1 MPSFKRS
8 PWRHLCF
15 ARLHHNIGLC
25 FWLVGMLLGG
35 FSVVSAQSESGS
47 AGIEGIVSEA
57 SGNPVAGA
65 TVIIKNKETGYTRTV
80 TTDAKGRYVAGVL
93 PVGLYDI
100 EATLSG
106 GQPGR
111 QLVKLTVGNTERVDL
126 TLETEGIREVIEV
139 TADQGIVDVQES
151 ASGLN
156 ISERAI
162 RELPVRGRN
171 FAEFFQLQPGVMQEQ
186 DRSGLVVAGQRSIN
200 SNVAVDGA
208 DFNDP
213 LQGNQRGGNEAVFF
227 FPQSAVREF
236 QVVRAGASAEIGRTN
251 AGFLNVVTK
260 SGTNEFHGEAFY
272 FNRNRFLTSPDAFGR
287 DLDNLQNQFG
297 GSFGGPIKRDR
308 VFFFTAIE
316 QNFLRVPFVVNFNV
330 PTGQTLPQV
339 LRDLEG
345 EKRGTNNPTALFVR
359 GDYILNSR
367 NTLNTQYNYTRLQGD
382 NFNFENARQTRAESV
397 NYSRQNRSHG
407 FKTSLVT
414 VVTDRFVNEI
424 RGQIAGD
431 DRDEVPN
438 SLDSQIDISGVG
450 TVGGDNGRPR
460 TFRTRRFQLS
470 DNVSFNGGRHQ
481 LRFGFDLNINRVQQQ
496 RAAAIQGRY
505 GFTGGN
511 ALLNYTR
518 ALTGVNTINRY
529 RGFLPGTPQEPA
541 TFRGVQQEIAAF
553 ITDKIRVFPT
563 LTLTVGLRWEGQF
576 NPQPASPNPDI
587 PETQRIPNDLEQWQP
602 RLGLAWNINGDKKT
616 VVRASAGLFTAR
628 TPATLFQ
635 RVNTENGL
643 ANLAIDTNNIPSGPR
658 RNALLAAIFPSF
670 PRAVT
675 TLPAGFSR
683 IDFPQ
688 RVYGFAPDFQN
699 PRSFQASLTIERQLW
714 KHWNVTL
721 GFIRNSTWDLQRR
734 VNRNL
739 PPPGSPGYIVV
750 GNSGYVFFNTAFR
763 PIQILNGR
771 NYGPILI
778 NESSAHS
785 SYNGGLLTI
794 SRRYANR
801 FQLTANY
808 TFSRTMDD
816 DSNERNFNQE
826 FSINPFNLKLE
837 RGPSKQDIRHNFN
850 LSGLMDLPY
859 GFIVSAI
866 LIARSGLPYTPII
879 GDDVNNDG
887 NDNDRAIINGVV
899 VGRNSFRQPNFFN
912 LDLRLVKGFRIG
924 EAKRLD
930 FLAEFFNVTR
940 NTNKNYD
947 VDAVAIVE
955 GPRPLPNGTLSTAP
969 LNPAGFLPYSAP
981 STARFGGP
989 RQVQLGV
996 RLTF

>member
-1 MPSFKRS
+1 M
-8 PWRHLCF
+8 
-15 ARLHHNIGLC
+15 
-25 FWLVGMLLGG
+25 VGMLMGC
-35 FSVVSAQSESGS
+35 FSFVSAQSESGS

-65 TVIIKNKETGYTRTV
+65 TVVIKNKETGYTRTV

-106 GQPGR
+106 GKPGR

-126 TLETEGIREVIEV
+126 TLETEGIQEVIEV

-308 VFFFTAIE
+308 AFFFTAIE
-316 QNFLRVPFVVNFNV
+316 QNFLRVPFVVSFNV

-345 EKRGTNNPTALFVR
+345 EKRGSNNPTALFVR

-414 VVTDRFVNEI
+414 VVTDRFVNEL

-438 SLDSQIDISGVG
+438 SLDSQIDIAGVG
-450 TVGGDNGRPR
+450 TVGRQRPAADVPYAPFPALR
-460 TFRTRRFQLS
+460 QRQLQRRAASVALWFRS
-470 DNVSFNGGRHQ
+470 EHQ
-481 LRFGFDLNINRVQQQ
+481 P
-496 RAAAIQGRY
+496 RAAAARRRHSGAVWFHR
-505 GFTGGN
+505 
-511 ALLNYTR
+511 
-518 ALTGVNTINRY
+518 
-529 RGFLPGTPQEPA
+529 GTPCS
-541 TFRGVQQEIAAF
+541 T
-553 ITDKIRVFPT
+553 
-563 LTLTVGLRWEGQF
+563 
-576 NPQPASPNPDI
+576 
-587 PETQRIPNDLEQWQP
+587 
-602 RLGLAWNINGDKKT
+602 
-616 VVRASAGLFTAR
+616 
-628 TPATLFQ
+628 TPA
-635 RVNTENGL
+635 
-643 ANLAIDTNNIPSGPR
+643 P
-658 RNALLAAIFPSF
+658 
-670 PRAVT
+670 
-675 TLPAGFSR
+675 
-683 IDFPQ
+683 
-688 RVYGFAPDFQN
+688 
-699 PRSFQASLTIERQLW
+699 
-714 KHWNVTL
+714 
-721 GFIRNSTWDLQRR
+721 
-734 VNRNL
+734 
-739 PPPGSPGYIVV
+739 
-750 GNSGYVFFNTAFR
+750 
-763 PIQILNGR
+763 
-771 NYGPILI
+771 
-778 NESSAHS
+778 
-785 SYNGGLLTI
+785 
-794 SRRYANR
+794 
-801 FQLTANY
+801 
-808 TFSRTMDD
+808 
-816 DSNERNFNQE
+816 
-826 FSINPFNLKLE
+826 
-837 RGPSKQDIRHNFN
+837 
-850 LSGLMDLPY
+850 
-859 GFIVSAI
+859 
-866 LIARSGLPYTPII
+866 
-879 GDDVNNDG
+879 
-887 NDNDRAIINGVV
+887 
-899 VGRNSFRQPNFFN
+899 
-912 LDLRLVKGFRIG
+912 
-924 EAKRLD
+924 
-930 FLAEFFNVTR
+930 
-940 NTNKNYD
+940 
-947 VDAVAIVE
+947 
-955 GPRPLPNGTLSTAP
+955 
-969 LNPAGFLPYSAP
+969 
-981 STARFGGP
+981 
-989 RQVQLGV
+989 
-996 RLTF
+996 

>member
-1 MPSFKRS
+1 MPSCKRS
-8 PWRHLCF
+8 PRRHLFF
-15 ARLHHNIGLC
+15 ARLHHIQLG
-25 FWLVGMLLGG
+25 FWMVGMLMGC
-35 FSVVSAQSESGS
+35 FSFVSAQSESGS

-65 TVIIKNKETGYTRTV
+65 TVVIKNKETGYTRTV

-106 GQPGR
+106 GKPGR

-126 TLETEGIREVIEV
+126 TLETEGIQEVIEV

-308 VFFFTAIE
+308 AFFFTAIE
-316 QNFLRVPFVVNFNV
+316 QNFLRVPFVVSFNV

-345 EKRGTNNPTALFVR
+345 EKRGSNNPTALFVR

-414 VVTDRFVNEI
+414 VVTDRFVNEL

-438 SLDSQIDISGVG
+438 SLDSQIDIAGVG
-450 TVGGDNGRPR
+450 TVGGRQRPAADVPYAPFPALR
-460 TFRTRRFQLS
+460 QRQLQRRAASVALWFRS
-470 DNVSFNGGRHQ
+470 EHQ
-481 LRFGFDLNINRVQQQ
+481 P
-496 RAAAIQGRY
+496 RAAAARRRHSGAVW
-505 GFTGGN
+505 FH
-511 ALLNYTR
+511 
-518 ALTGVNTINRY
+518 
-529 RGFLPGTPQEPA
+529 RGGTPCS
-541 TFRGVQQEIAAF
+541 T
-553 ITDKIRVFPT
+553 
-563 LTLTVGLRWEGQF
+563 
-576 NPQPASPNPDI
+576 
-587 PETQRIPNDLEQWQP
+587 
-602 RLGLAWNINGDKKT
+602 
-616 VVRASAGLFTAR
+616 
-628 TPATLFQ
+628 TPA
-635 RVNTENGL
+635 
-643 ANLAIDTNNIPSGPR
+643 P
-658 RNALLAAIFPSF
+658 
-670 PRAVT
+670 
-675 TLPAGFSR
+675 
-683 IDFPQ
+683 
-688 RVYGFAPDFQN
+688 
-699 PRSFQASLTIERQLW
+699 
-714 KHWNVTL
+714 
-721 GFIRNSTWDLQRR
+721 
-734 VNRNL
+734 
-739 PPPGSPGYIVV
+739 
-750 GNSGYVFFNTAFR
+750 
-763 PIQILNGR
+763 
-771 NYGPILI
+771 
-778 NESSAHS
+778 
-785 SYNGGLLTI
+785 
-794 SRRYANR
+794 
-801 FQLTANY
+801 
-808 TFSRTMDD
+808 
-816 DSNERNFNQE
+816 
-826 FSINPFNLKLE
+826 
-837 RGPSKQDIRHNFN
+837 
-850 LSGLMDLPY
+850 
-859 GFIVSAI
+859 
-866 LIARSGLPYTPII
+866 
-879 GDDVNNDG
+879 
-887 NDNDRAIINGVV
+887 
-899 VGRNSFRQPNFFN
+899 
-912 LDLRLVKGFRIG
+912 
-924 EAKRLD
+924 
-930 FLAEFFNVTR
+930 
-940 NTNKNYD
+940 
-947 VDAVAIVE
+947 
-955 GPRPLPNGTLSTAP
+955 
-969 LNPAGFLPYSAP
+969 
-981 STARFGGP
+981 
-989 RQVQLGV
+989 
-996 RLTF
+996 

>member
-1 MPSFKRS
+1 MRFFKRPCVRS
-8 PWRHLCF
+8 YALYTY
-15 ARLHHNIGLC
+15 
-25 FWLVGMLLGG
+25 WLVGMLLG
-35 FSVVSAQSESGS
+35 FLIVANAQSESGG
-47 AGIEGIVSEA
+47 AGIEGLVVDQ
-57 SGNPVAGA
+57 SGAAVAGA
-65 TVIIKNKETGYTRTV
+65 TVVIKNRETGYTRTV
-80 TTDAKGRYVAGVL
+80 TTDANGRYAAGVL
-93 PVGLYDI
+93 PVGVYEV
-100 EATLSG
+100 EATVSDR
-106 GQPGR
+106 QPGR
-111 QLVKLTVGNTERVDL
+111 RIVKLTVGNTESVDL
-126 TLETEGIREVIEV
+126 KLEVAGVSEIIEV
-139 TADQGIVDVQES
+139 TADQGVVDVQES
-151 ASGLN
+151 ATGLN

-162 RELPVRGRN
+162 RDLPIRGRN
-171 FAEFFQLQPGVMQEQ
+171 FAEFFQLQPGIMQEQ

-297 GSFGGPIKRDR
+297 GSVGGPIKRDR
-308 VFFFTAIE
+308 VFFFAAAE
-316 QNFLRVPFVVNFNV
+316 QNFLRVPFVVSFNV

-367 NTLNTQYNYTRLQGD
+367 NTLNTQYNYTRLRGE
-382 NFNFENARQTRAESV
+382 NFNFENARQTIAESV
-397 NYSRQNRSHG
+397 NYARQNRSHG
-407 FKTSLVT
+407 FKSSLVT
-414 VVTDRFVNEI
+414 VVTDRFVNEL
-424 RGQIAGD
+424 RGQIAND

-438 SLDSQIDISGVG
+438 SQSSQIDIAGVG

-460 TFRTRRFQLS
+460 TFRTLRFQLS
-470 DNVSFNGGRHQ
+470 DNVSYTGGRHQ
-481 LRFGFDLNINRVQQQ
+481 LRFGFDLNFNRVQQQ

-505 GFTGGN
+505 GFTGGS
-511 ALLNYTR
+511 ALPNYLR
-518 ALTGVNTINRY
+518 ALAGVNTINRY

-541 TFRGVQQEIAAF
+541 TFRGVQQEIAVF
-553 ITDKIRVFPT
+553 ITDKIRVLPT
-563 LTLTVGLRWEGQF
+563 LTVTVGLRWEGQF
-576 NPQPASPNPDI
+576 NPQPIAPNPDI

-616 VVRASAGLFTAR
+616 VVRASAGIFTAR

-635 RVNTENGL
+635 RVTTENGIL
-643 ANLAIDTNNIPSGPR
+643 NLAIDTNNIPAGPR
-658 RNALLAAIFPSF
+658 RNALLAAIFPFF
-670 PRAVT
+670 PNALPA
-675 TLPAGFSR
+675 LPAGFSP

-688 RVYGFAPDFQN
+688 RVYGFARDFQN
-699 PRSFQASLTIERQLW
+699 PRSFQASLTIERQFF
-714 KHWNVTL
+714 KHWSVTA

-785 SYNGGLLTI
+785 SYNGGTLTVT
-794 SRRYANR
+794 RRYVNR

-850 LSGLMDLPY
+850 LSGLVDLPY
-859 GFIVSAI
+859 GFIVSA
-866 LIARSGLPYTPII
+866 LIVARSGLPYTPII

-887 NDNDRAIINGVV
+887 NENDRAIINGVV
-899 VGRNSFRQPNFFN
+899 VGRNTFRQPNFFN
-912 LDLRLVKGFRIG
+912 LDLRVVKGFRVG
-924 EAKRLD
+924 EQMRLD

-955 GPRPLPNGTLSTAP
+955 GPRPLANGTLSTAA

-996 RLTF
+996 RFTF

>member
-8 PWRHLCF
+8 PWRHRCF
-15 ARLHHNIGLC
+15 APLHHISLC
-25 FWLVGMLLGG
+25 FWLVGMLVGC
-35 FSVVSAQSESGS
+35 FSFVSAQSESGN
-47 AGIEGIVSEA
+47 AGIEGIVSEP

-65 TVIIKNKETGYTRTV
+65 TVVIKNKETGYTRTV

-93 PVGLYDI
+93 PVGLYEI

-106 GQPGR
+106 GKPGR

-126 TLETEGIREVIEV
+126 TLETEGIQEVIEV

-316 QNFLRVPFVVNFNV
+316 QNFLRVPFVVSFNV

-345 EKRGTNNPTALFVR
+345 EKRGSNNPTALFVR

-382 NFNFENARQTRAESV
+382 NFDFENARQTRAESV

-518 ALTGVNTINRY
+518 ALAGVNTINRY

-553 ITDKIRVFPT
+553 ITDKIRVLPT
-563 LTLTVGLRWEGQF
+563 LIITLGLRWEGQF

-635 RVNTENGL
+635 RVNTENGI
-643 ANLAIDTNNIPSGPR
+643 ANLAIDTNNIPSGSR

-675 TLPAGFSR
+675 TLPAGFAP

-699 PRSFQASLTIERQLW
+699 PRSFQASLTIERQLFQ
-714 KHWNVTL
+714 HWNVTL

-739 PPPGSPGYIVV
+739 PPPGSPGYVVV

-785 SYNGGLLTI
+785 SYNGGTLTVT
-794 SRRYANR
+794 RRYANR

-816 DSNERNFNQE
+816 DSNERNFNQD
-826 FSINPFNLKLE
+826 FAINPFNLKLE

-850 LSGLMDLPY
+850 LSGLVDLPY

-866 LIARSGLPYTPII
+866 IVARSGLPYTAII

-912 LDLRLVKGFRIG
+912 LDLRVAKSFRLG
-924 EAKRLD
+924 ETRRLD

-947 VDAVAIVE
+947 VDAIAIVE
-955 GPRPLPNGTLSTAP
+955 GPRPLSNGTLSTAA

-996 RLTF
+996 RFTF